1 MKKDIFFMKID
12 TFSISRTKKVY
23 FFQKMDI
30 FFQKMY
36 TFPQLY
42 SKTILKATQ
51 KIATILQKKLRFS
64 KNVYFF
70 DQDNQKIATFP

>member
-1 MKKDIFFMKID
+1 
-12 TFSISRTKKVY
+12 
-23 FFQKMDI
+23 
-30 FFQKMY
+30 MY

-51 KIATILQKKLRFS
+51 KIATILQKKLLFS